1 MRHISMMYYMRLQR
15 YRRCKRLSVIGLV
28 YGIHSTMLPERAPAD
43 VALAEVLV
51 VGRLLDQP
59 VDLLRDV
66 ERLFAREVSAGQL
79 VPHALDY
86 V

>member
-1 MRHISMMYYMRLQR
+1 MTNILDPPLRQALGKHHSRTCR
-15 YRRCKRLSVIGLV
+15 DGLAK
-28 YGIHSTMLPERAPAD
+28 LPKRAPAD

-66 ERLFAREVSAGQL
+66 ESLVAREVSAGQL

>member
-1 MRHISMMYYMRLQR
+1 
-15 YRRCKRLSVIGLV
+15 
-28 YGIHSTMLPERAPAD
+28 MLPERAPSD
-43 VALAEVLV
+43 IALAEVLV

-86 V
+86 VKRLPVERLGLLVVVVGVLQDHDLESLG